1 MIKTLPQ
8 MLSHTLD
15 NYPKPDL
22 MLYKKE
28 GEYVPL
34 STEEFVR
41 KVRHFSLGL
50 KELGIKVGDKVA
62 ILSENCPEWVI
73 TDQAVLNLRG
83 ITVPIYTTLVP
94 DQIKF
99 IIEDSDARVVV
110 CSNLELFQKVAAVR
124 QELNKVE
131 HFILFDKDEEED
143 VLSMQDVLDKGE
155 QADKRS
161 PRLFEELGRQVQPED
176 VATIIY
182 TSGTTG
188 VPKGAMLTHGNLI
201 SNAQAVLSVIDVNEA
216 DTVLSFLPLS
226 HIFERWAM
234 VCYLYVGATI
244 GYAESIETLPENM
257 LEIHPTI
264 MVTAPRLLEKIYA
277 RVLDTVLTGSLI
289 KRAIFYWA
297 VDVGR
302 AYAQKTLKKQAV
314 PGGLRFKRKIANKL
328 VFAKIYAKTG
338 GRMRFFVSGGAPL
351 AKEIGEFFYA
361 VGLVTIE
368 GYGLTETSPCITCN
382 RLEEVKYGSV
392 GKPLPGVEVKI
403 AEDGEIWAR
412 GPNIMKG
419 YYKNEAATQDAFEGD
434 WFKTGDVGQFDEQ
447 GFLII
452 TDRKKDLI
460 VTSGGK
466 NVAPQPIENLLKST
480 TYILNAVVVGDR
492 RNFVSALIVPDF
504 DKIEYY
510 AKQKGISFQDRS
522 NLVQNEA
529 IIAFMQREVE
539 MAQVNLARYEKVK
552 KIILLDKEFDLE
564 SGEITPSL
572 KVKRHMIDKKYR
584 ARIDALYE
592 D

>member
-1 MIKTLPQ
+1 
-8 MLSHTLD
+8 MLAHTLE
-15 NYPKPDL
+15 NYLKPDL

-28 GEYVPL
+28 GVYVPL

-41 KVRHFSLGL
+41 SVKYFSLGL
-50 KELGIKVGDKVA
+50 KELGIKAEDKVA
-62 ILSENCPEWVI
+62 ILSENRPEWVI

-110 CSNLELFQKVAAVR
+110 CSGQEMWQKIAAVR
-124 QELNKVE
+124 HDLKKVE
-131 HFILFDKDEEED
+131 HVILFEKDGQAD
-143 VLSMQDVLDKGE
+143 VLSLLDVLDKGE

-161 PRLFEELGRQVQPED
+161 PHLYEELSRQVQPED

-201 SNAQAVLSVIDVNEA
+201 SNAQAVLSVIDVSEA

-244 GYAESIETLPENM
+244 GFAESIEALPENM

-277 RVLDTVLTGSLI
+277 RVLDSVLTGSLI

-302 AYAQKTLKKQAV
+302 AFAQRTIQKQPV

-338 GRMRFFVSGGAPL
+338 GRIRFFVSGGAPL

-361 VGLVTIE
+361 LGLVTIE

-382 RLEEVKYGSV
+382 RLEDLKYGSV

-403 AEDGEIWAR
+403 AEDGEICAR

-419 YYKNEAATQDAFEGD
+419 YYKNEAATRDAFEGD
-434 WFKTGDVGQFDEQ
+434 WFKTGDVGLIDEQ
-447 GFLII
+447 GFLVI

-492 RNFVSALIVPDF
+492 RKFVSALIVPDF

-522 NLVQNEA
+522 DLVQNEA
-529 IIAFMQREVE
+529 IIAFMQQEVDK
-539 MAQVNLARYEKVK
+539 AQVNLARYEKVK
-552 KIILLDKEFDLE
+552 KFILLDKEFDLE

-584 ARIDALYE
+584 AQIDALYE

>member
-1 MIKTLPQ
+1 MIETMPQ
-8 MLSHTLD
+8 MLSQTLAK
-15 NYPKPDL
+15 YSKPDL
-22 MLYKKE
+22 MLHKKE
-28 GEYVPL
+28 GVYVPL

-41 KVRHFSLGL
+41 RVRFFSLGL
-50 KELGIKVGDKVA
+50 KELGIKAGDKVA
-62 ILSENCPEWVI
+62 ILSENRPEWVM
-73 TDQAVLNLRG
+73 TDLAVLNLRG

-99 IIEDSDARVVV
+99 IIENSDARVVV
-110 CSNLELFQKVAAVR
+110 CSNRELWQKVAAVR
-124 QELNKVE
+124 QELNRVE
-131 HFILFDKDEEED
+131 HFILFEKDVEPD
-143 VLSMQDVLDKGE
+143 VLTMQDIFKKGE
-155 QADKRS
+155 QAAKRS
-161 PRLFEELGRQVQPED
+161 PRLFEEIGQQVQPED

-201 SNAQAVLSVIDVNEA
+201 SNAQAVLSVIEVSEQ

-244 GYAESIETLPENM
+244 GYAESIEALSVNM
-257 LEIHPTI
+257 LEVRPSV
-264 MVTAPRLLEKIYA
+264 MVTAPRLLEKIYS
-277 RVLDTVLTGSLI
+277 RVLDTVLTGSLF

-302 AYAQKTLKKQAV
+302 AYAHKTIHKQAV
-314 PGGLRFKRKIANKL
+314 PGGLRFKRKIAHKL

-338 GRMRFFVSGGAPL
+338 GRIRFFVSGGAPL

-361 VGLVTIE
+361 LGLVTIE

-382 RLEEVKYGSV
+382 RLEDLKYGSV

-419 YYKNEAATQDAFEGD
+419 YYKDVAATQEAFEGD
-434 WFKTGDVGQFDEQ
+434 WFKTGDVGYFDEQ

-466 NVAPQPIENLLKST
+466 NVAPQPIESLLKST

-492 RNFVSALIVPDF
+492 RKFVSALIVPDF
-504 DKIEYY
+504 NKIEYY
-510 AKQKGISFQDRS
+510 AKQNGIKFKDCSD
-522 NLVQNEA
+522 LVQNEA
-529 IIAFMQREVE
+529 VIAFIQLEVDK
-539 MAQVNLARYEKVK
+539 AQVNLARYEKVK
-552 KIILLDKEFDLE
+552 KIILLDKEFDFE

-572 KVKRHMIDKKYR
+572 KVKRHIVDKKYR

-592 D
+592 N

>member
-1 MIKTLPQ
+1 VIKTLPQ
-8 MLSHTLD
+8 MLAHTLE
-15 NYPKPDL
+15 NYPKPDF
-22 MLYKKE
+22 MLYKKADK
-28 GEYVPL
+28 YIPL
-34 STEEFVR
+34 STEDFVR
-41 KVRHFSLGL
+41 KVRYFSLGL
-50 KELGIKVGDKVA
+50 KELGIKAGEKVA
-62 ILSENCPEWVI
+62 ILSENRPEWVI

-99 IIEDSDARVVV
+99 IIDDSDARVVV
-110 CSNLELFQKVAAVR
+110 CSGQELWQKVATVR
-124 QELNKVE
+124 QDLNKVE
-131 HFILFDKDEEED
+131 HFILFENDDKAET
-143 VLSMQDVLDKGE
+143 LFMQDVLEKGE
-155 QADKRS
+155 QADKLS
-161 PRLFEELGRQVQPED
+161 PQLYENLGRDVQSED

-188 VPKGAMLTHGNLI
+188 VPKGAMLSQGNLI
-201 SNAQAVLSVIDVNEA
+201 SNAQAVLSVIDVSEA

-234 VCYLYVGATI
+234 ICYMYVGATI
-244 GYAESIETLPENM
+244 GFAESIDALSGNM
-257 LEIHPTI
+257 LEIRPTV

-289 KRAIFYWA
+289 KKAIFYWA

-302 AYAQKTLKKQAV
+302 AFSQKTIQKQAV

-328 VFAKIYAKTG
+328 VFSKIYAKTG

-361 VGLVTIE
+361 LGLVTIE

-382 RLEEVKYGSV
+382 RLDDLKYGSV

-403 AEDGEIWAR
+403 AEDGEIWTR
-412 GPNIMKG
+412 GPNVMIG
-419 YYKNEAATQDAFEGD
+419 YYKNEAATKDAFEGD
-434 WFKTGDVGQFDEQ
+434 WFKTGDVGHIDEQ

-492 RNFVSALIVPDF
+492 RKFVSALIVPDF

-510 AKQKGISFQDRS
+510 AKQKGISFEDRTE
-522 NLVQNEA
+522 LVQNKT
-529 IIAFMQREVE
+529 IIAFIQLEVE
-539 MAQVNLARYEKVK
+539 KAQANLSRYEKVK

-584 ARIDALYE
+584 TRIDALYE